1 MSTQI
6 LAFDTTTE
14 LCSVAIM
21 IDHSIYDHKIIAPR
35 SHSEKIL
42 PMINQ
47 LLIEVGVTL
56 ESFDCIVFNRGPGS
70 FAGVRIGISVAQ
82 GLALGADLPLVGVS
96 SLEVL
101 AQGAWRI
108 FSVKQVIST
117 IDARMG
123 ELYWACYH
131 RMSDDS
137 CWICSDNESIISP
150 EIIEKKLICSSY
162 FQKMKGNWALVGTGW
177 NNYPILAC
185 AEKVPRVIALKNRSV
200 MLPEAQDML
209 PLGLYN
215 WINKI
220 FVNPNQVQPVY
231 LRNAVVSCKNR

>member
-21 IDHSIYDHKIIAPR
+21 INHSIYDHKIIAPR
-35 SHSEKIL
+35 SHSENIL

-56 ESFDCIVFNRGPGS
+56 QSLDCIVFNRGPGS
-70 FAGVRIGISVAQ
+70 FAGIRIGISVAQ
-82 GLALGADLPLVGVS
+82 GLALGADLPLVEVS

-123 ELYWACYH
+123 ELYWARYY

-137 CWICSDNESIISP
+137 YWIRSDNESITKP
-150 EIIEKKLICSSY
+150 EIIAKKLIYSGS
-162 FQKMKGNWALVGTGW
+162 QKLQSNLALVGTGW
-177 NNYPILAC
+177 NNYLVLKCIR
-185 AEKVPRVIALKNRSV
+185 VPGVISLKKSV
-200 MLPEAQDML
+200 MSPEAQDML
-209 PLGLYN
+209 PLGICN
-215 WINKI
+215 WRNKI
-220 FVNPNQVQPVY
+220 FINPNQAQPVY
-231 LRNAVVSCKNR
+231 LRNVVVVKKNDI

>member
-21 IDHSIYDHKIIAPR
+21 INHSIYDHKIIAPR
-35 SHSEKIL
+35 SHSENIL

-56 ESFDCIVFNRGPGS
+56 QSLDCIVFNRGPGS
-70 FAGVRIGISVAQ
+70 FSGIRIGISVAQ
-82 GLALGADLPLVGVS
+82 GLALGADLPLVEVS

-123 ELYWACYH
+123 ELYWAHYY

-137 CWICSDNESIISP
+137 YWIRSDNESITKP
-150 EIIEKKLICSSY
+150 EIIAKKLIYSGS
-162 FQKMKGNWALVGTGW
+162 QKLQSNLALVGTGW
-177 NNYPILAC
+177 NNYLVLKCIR
-185 AEKVPRVIALKNRSV
+185 VPGVIGLKKSV
-200 MLPEAQDML
+200 MSPEAQDML
-209 PLGLYN
+209 PLGICN
-215 WINKI
+215 WRNKI
-220 FVNPNQVQPVY
+220 FINPNQAQPVY
-231 LRNAVVSCKNR
+231 LRNVVVVKKNDI